1 MSNNNTNT
9 VNVGFTRPP
18 VTTLVEDIMPLSLPE
33 RVVWVEDC
41 PEIKMVGRA
50 DD

>member
-1 MSNNNTNT
+1 MPNNNAITD
-9 VNVGFTRPP
+9 NVDVTHPP
-18 VTTLVEDIMPLSLPE
+18 VTTQVEDIMPLSLPE
-33 RVVWVEDC
+33 RIVWVEDC